1 MEAIPG
7 AVIAAANEKSRRLRE
22 LVRAPEILVM
32 PGAYDVLSA
41 LLFEQMGFKAIQ
53 GTSGGIAAA
62 LGYADGEVMSRDRFI
77 EISGS
82 FAGAVSVPFNAD
94 GERGY
99 GDENG
104 VRETVRALVLR
115 GVAGM
120 NLEDGAAKGKGGL
133 VEISEQLRKIKAVME
148 TKRELGSEFFL
159 NARVDAFHVFP
170 DDSKKALDEAIRRG
184 NAYAEAGGDCIFYLF
199 LHSAEIIGRIAKEV
213 KAPIS
218 ILAGPQS
225 PSVSQLQDLGVA
237 RVSYGS
243 GFLKAA
249 LTGTKQLAQEIFEK
263 GTCDLLKQGVQTP
276 EIGALVA
283 RRKKQIS

>member
-1 MEAIPG
+1 MEPIPSE
-7 AVIAAANEKSRRLRE
+7 ILNTANAKSRRLRE

-41 LLFEQMGFKAIQ
+41 LLFEQMGFHAIQ
-53 GTSGGIAAA
+53 GTSGGIAAV
-62 LGYADGEVMSRDRFI
+62 LGYPDGEAISREQFI
-77 EISGS
+77 EMSGN
-82 FAGAVSVPFNAD
+82 FAAAVTVPFNAD

-104 VRETVRALVLR
+104 VRDTVRALVAR

-133 VEISEQLRKIKAVME
+133 VELSEQLCKIKVVME

-159 NARVDAFHVFP
+159 NARVDAFHVMP
-170 DDSKKALDEAIRRG
+170 DDPRKALDEAIRRG
-184 NAYAEAGGDCIFYLF
+184 NAYAEAGGDCIFYLG
-199 LHSAEIIGRIAKEV
+199 LHSAEIVGRVAKEV
-213 KAPIS
+213 KAPVS

-225 PSVSQLQDLGVA
+225 PSVPELQDLGVA

-243 GFLKAA
+243 GFTKAA
-249 LTGTKQLAQEIFEK
+249 ITATRRLAQEILEK
-263 GTCDLLKQGVQTP
+263 GTCNLLKEGMQTP
-276 EIGALVA
+276 DINALLA
-283 RRKKQIS
+283 RKQN

>member
-1 MEAIPG
+1 MEAMPNS
-7 AVIAAANEKSRRLRE
+7 VIAAANEKSRRLRE

-249 LTGTKQLAQEIFEK
+249 LTGTKQLAQEILEK

>member
-1 MEAIPG
+1 MDTIPAAIL
-7 AVIAAANEKSRRLRE
+7 ATANEKSRRLRE

-32 PGAYDVLSA
+32 PGAYDVISA
-41 LLFEQMGFKAIQ
+41 LLFAQMGFKAIQ
-53 GTSGGIAAA
+53 GTSGGIAAT
-62 LGYADGEVMSRDRFI
+62 LGYPDGEVMSRDLFI
-77 EISGS
+77 ELSGN
-82 FAGAVSVPFNAD
+82 FAAAVSVPFNAD

-99 GDENG
+99 GDEAG
-104 VRETVRALVLR
+104 VQDTVRALVAR

-120 NLEDGAAKGKGGL
+120 NLEDGAAKSKGGL
-133 VEISEQLRKIKAVME
+133 VEIPQQLRRIKAVME

-159 NARVDAFHVFP
+159 NARVDAFHVIT
-170 DDSKKALDEAIRRG
+170 DDPKKALDEAIKRG

-225 PSVSQLQDLGVA
+225 PSVSELQDLGVA

-249 LTGTKQLAQEIFEK
+249 ISGARRLAQEIQSH
-263 GTCDLLKQGVQTP
+263 GTVNLLKEGMQTP
-276 EIGALVA
+276 EINALVS
-283 RRKKQIS
+283 RKPAA

>member
-1 MEAIPG
+1 MEAMPNS
-7 AVIAAANEKSRRLRE
+7 VIAAANEKSRRLRE

-32 PGAYDVLSA
+32 PGPYDVLSA

-170 DDSKKALDEAIRRG
+170 DDSTKALDEAIRRG

>member
-276 EIGALVA
+276 EISALVA

>member
-1 MEAIPG
+1 MEPITSDIL
-7 AVIAAANEKSRRLRE
+7 AVANAKSRRLRE

-53 GTSGGIAAA
+53 GTSGGIAAVV
-62 LGYADGEVMSRDRFI
+62 GYLDGEAMSRDQFI
-77 EISGS
+77 ELSGN
-82 FAGAVSVPFNAD
+82 FAAAVSVPFNAD

-104 VRETVRALVLR
+104 VRDTVRALVAR

-120 NLEDGAAKGKGGL
+120 NLEDGAVKGKGGL
-133 VEISEQLRKIKAVME
+133 VELPQQLRKIKAVME

-159 NARVDAFHVFP
+159 NARVDSFHVMP
-170 DDSKKALDEAIRRG
+170 DDPKRALDEAIQRG
-184 NAYAEAGGDCIFYLF
+184 NAYAEAGSDCIFYLF

-225 PSVSQLQDLGVA
+225 PSVKELQDLGVA

-243 GFLKAA
+243 GFTKAA
-249 LTGTKQLAQEIFEK
+249 ITAAKRLGQEILEK
-263 GTCDLLKQGVQTP
+263 GTCNMLKDSMQTP
-276 EIGALVA
+276 ELAALVA
-283 RRKKQIS
+283 RRK

>member
-1 MEAIPG
+1 MEPIPA

-41 LLFEQMGFKAIQ
+41 LLFEKMGFKAIQ
-53 GTSGGIAAA
+53 GTSGGIAVA
-62 LGYADGEVMSRDRFI
+62 LGYPDGEVMSRDLFLQV
-77 EISGS
+77 SGS
-82 FAGAVSVPFNAD
+82 FATAVSVPFNAD

-99 GDENG
+99 GDEAG
-104 VRETVRALVLR
+104 VKDTVRALVAR

-133 VEISEQLRKIKAVME
+133 VELAEQLREIKTVME

-159 NARVDAFHVFP
+159 NARVDAFHAMP
-170 DDSKKALDEAIRRG
+170 DDPKKALDEAIRRG
-184 NAYAEAGGDCIFYLF
+184 KAYAEAGSDCIFYLS
-199 LHSAEIIGRIAKEV
+199 LHSAEIIGTIVKEV
-213 KAPIS
+213 TAPIS

-225 PSVSQLQDLGVA
+225 PSVSALQDLGVA

-243 GFLKAA
+243 GFMKAA
-249 LTGTKQLAQEIFEK
+249 ITGAKRLALEILNQ
-263 GTCDLLKQGVQTP
+263 GTCNLLKDGMQTP
-276 EIGALVA
+276 EIAALVA
-283 RRKKQIS
+283 RK